1 MSAPS
6 PLNASSSVNH
16 TIIVLSGKGGV
27 GKSTVACQ
35 LALSLAHISRKRVG
49 ILDVDICG
57 PSVPKICGVED
68 KSITMCEKT
77 GLWLPVEV
85 TIPKPAA
92 DSTSTRRGDDRACL
106 KVMSIAYLLPNAT
119 DAVVWRGPRKDAM
132 IKQFLSDVKWGDLD
146 YLIVDTPPGTSDE
159 HMTLCE
165 AFCKVASGIASEGG
179 GDVSAIS
186 HAGPTG
192 AVVVTTPQDV
202 STDDVRKELNFCA
215 KLHLRVLGIVENMSG
230 FVCPNCSETTDIFSK
245 GGGKRLSDMY
255 QCPFLGTIPID
266 PRISVAQDNGE
277 SVAVMNLLEEQK
289 AWKDAAEADKGDGEH
304 RDGEDSEAMLKD
316 GSVSNGILD
325 VVQNIRAL
333 AFKVERL
340 RKEGKAL

>member
-1 MSAPS
+1 MSSA
-6 PLNASSSVNH
+6 LNAHSSVNH

-68 KSITMCEKT
+68 KSITTCPKT

-85 TIPKPAA
+85 SIPKPSSPIAG
-92 DSTSTRRGDDRACL
+92 SRGDDRACL
-106 KVMSIAYLLPNAT
+106 KVMSIAYLLPNPT

-132 IKQFLSDVKWGDLD
+132 IKQFLSDVNWGDLD

-165 AFCKVASGIASEGG
+165 AFCKVAPGAAEGDSGA
-179 GDVSAIS
+179 DVA
-186 HAGPTG
+186 HVGPTG

-215 KLHLRVLGIVENMSG
+215 KLRLRVLGIVENMSG
-230 FVCPNCSETTDIFSK
+230 FVCPHCTEETDIFSK
-245 GGGKRLSDMY
+245 GGGMKLAELY
-255 QCPFLGTIPID
+255 QCPFLGRIPID

-277 SVAVMNLLEEQK
+277 SVAVMSLLEEQK
-289 AWKDAAEADKGDGEH
+289 AWKDAAEAEKPQPQH
-304 RDGEDSEAMLKD
+304 RDGQDSESMFKETN
-316 GSVSNGILD
+316 SVGILD

-340 RKEGKAL
+340 RGEGKAL